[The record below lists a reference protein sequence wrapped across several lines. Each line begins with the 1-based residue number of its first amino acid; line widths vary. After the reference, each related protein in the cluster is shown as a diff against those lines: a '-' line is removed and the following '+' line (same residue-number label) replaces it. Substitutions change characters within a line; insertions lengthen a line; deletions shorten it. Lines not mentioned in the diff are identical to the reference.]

1 MEPGTYTLSVYL
13 TSLNYAGSL
22 NAKNLSLD
30 NFPYTLV
37 KETKVTAKVSQ

>member
-1 MEPGTYTLSVYL
+1 MSVYL

-22 NAKNLSLD
+22 NAKNLSLE

-37 KETKVTAKVSQ
+37 HEAKVAAKVSQ